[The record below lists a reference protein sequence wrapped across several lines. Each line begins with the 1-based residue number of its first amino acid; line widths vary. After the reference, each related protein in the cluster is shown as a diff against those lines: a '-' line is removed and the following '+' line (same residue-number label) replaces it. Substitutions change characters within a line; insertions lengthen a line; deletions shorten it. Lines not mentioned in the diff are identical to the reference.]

1 MNHHPETLRMFL
13 TRVWGVATVEWVRF
27 LFAAGV
33 AWIFF
38 YVLRRERW
46 LSRKIIHGFPPLK
59 DLGREAALSALT
71 CGIYGIVGVCSWM
84 AVRGH
89 WIHPFFRAGLPGRVW
104 FWASIILTIFLHD
117 TYFYWTHRLM
127 HLPRLFPWMH
137 RSHHRSTNPTPWAAY
152 AFDPLEAVVQAG
164 IFPLVL
170 ILYPIHPVAFLLFM
184 AWQITFNVL
193 GHSGFEI
200 YPSWFMDSWLGKFL
214 NTPTNHAMHH
224 QYFRGN
230 YGLYFNVWDRLMGT
244 NHSQYEERFRDV
256 TSGKVSTS

>member
-1 MNHHPETLRMFL
+1 
-13 TRVWGVATVEWVRF
+13 VRF
-27 LFAAGV
+27 LFAAGL
-33 AWIFF
+33 AWLFF

-46 LSRKIIHGFPPLK
+46 LSRKIIQGFPSLK

-89 WIHPFFRAGLPGRVW
+89 WIHPYFRPHLSGRVW
-104 FWASIILTIFLHD
+104 FWASIIITIFLHD

-152 AFDPLEAVVQAG
+152 AFDPLEAVVQGG

-170 ILYPIHPVAFLLFM
+170 ILYPIPPVAFLLFM

-200 YPSWFMDSWLGKFL
+200 YPGWFMDSWLGKFF

-244 NHSQYEERFRDV
+244 NHSQYEERFRHV
-256 TSGKVSTS
+256 TGGKNACPS